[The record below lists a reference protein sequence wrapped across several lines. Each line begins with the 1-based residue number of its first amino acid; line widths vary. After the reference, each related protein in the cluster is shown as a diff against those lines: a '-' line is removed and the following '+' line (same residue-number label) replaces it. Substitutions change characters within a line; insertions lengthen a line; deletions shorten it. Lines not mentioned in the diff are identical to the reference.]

1 MNLNLGL
8 SCDKIGFVS
17 RHRSEPLVKAD

>member
-8 SCDKIGFVS
+8 SCDKMGFVS
-17 RHRSEPLVKAD
+17 RHRSEPLMKAD